1 MFIPL
6 PIAEAM
12 IFGYY
17 RFNPDN
23 PEEKH
28 LLDED
33 MRVNGADEIYSE
45 VFDKQSQLKQV
56 IKRIGVKDILLL
68 ADVSHV
74 GSITNFRRIH
84 EQLSQKKANIE
95 LTRDDVQVEE
105 IIKLAE
111 INNSVYSSRIK
122 AGYRKKREQGAA
134 WGNIAFGYTVDED
147 KKFIPHPKEWDIAR
161 FIIDKYLEVGNLR
174 KTIKAIHDEHGLEW
188 SVTGLRSW
196 ILNPLLQGH
205 TRYNATD
212 EDNADIR
219 YNTHQPLI
227 TPEESQQ
234 IVNTLEKGRKKWGVN
249 SRKHSMGEPYALK
262 GLLYCG
268 VCGSSMFRHRTN
280 VSAVG
285 GGVEKV
291 RCRKRDEA
299 KHLCSN
305 KKSAN
310 LRMIEEDVI
319 DILIE
324 KMKEVQALLKES
336 RRGTIYPEP
345 EEVKIIRKQ
354 VTELKKIEKIRTHPS
369 IIKAIDALESEID
382 EQQKK
387 LGYEFERNKEALHV
401 MSNHQLVNKNYWHYI
416 TEKERMD
423 IFEKVIKRVEIK
435 DGKLYDLILKI

>member
-1 MFIPL
+1 
-6 PIAEAM
+6 M
-12 IFGYY
+12 IFGYF
-17 RFNPDN
+17 RFDPDN

-28 LLDED
+28 LLEQE
-33 MRVNGADEIYSE
+33 MRTNGADEIYSE
-45 VFDKQSQLKQV
+45 VFDQQAQLKQV
-56 IKRIGVKDILLL
+56 IKRIGVKDLLLL

-74 GSITNFRRIH
+74 GSITNFRRIY
-84 EQLSQKKANIE
+84 EQVSKKKATIE
-95 LTRDDVQVEE
+95 LTRDNVTVEE
-105 IIKLAE
+105 VLKLVE

-134 WGNIAFGYTVDED
+134 WGNIAFGYAVDED
-147 KKFIPHPKEWDIAR
+147 KKFIPNPEEWDIAR
-161 FIIDKYLEVGNLR
+161 FIIDKYLDIGNLR
-174 KTIKAIHDEHGLEW
+174 KTIKAIHDEYGLEW

-234 IVNTLEKGRKKWGVN
+234 IINTLEKGRKKWGVN
-249 SRKHSMGEPYALK
+249 SRKQSMGEPYSLK

-268 VCGSSMFRHRTN
+268 CCGSSMFRHRTN
-280 VSAVG
+280 VSSVG
-285 GGVEKV
+285 GGIEKI

-299 KHLCSN
+299 KHLCDN

-310 LRMIEEDVI
+310 LRLIEEDVI
-319 DILIE
+319 KILIE
-324 KMKEVQALLKES
+324 KGQMVRSLLKES
-336 RRGTIYPEP
+336 RQGTIYPEP

-354 VTELKKIEKIRTHPS
+354 VKALKEVEKMRTHPS
-369 IIKAIDALESEID
+369 ITKAIDALESEID
-382 EQQKK
+382 EQRKK
-387 LGYEFERNKEALHV
+387 LGYEFEKNKEALQV
-401 MSNHQLVNKNYWHYI
+401 ISNYQLANENYWHYI
-416 TEKERMD
+416 TEEERIE
-423 IFEKVIKRVEIK
+423 IFEKVVKRVEIK